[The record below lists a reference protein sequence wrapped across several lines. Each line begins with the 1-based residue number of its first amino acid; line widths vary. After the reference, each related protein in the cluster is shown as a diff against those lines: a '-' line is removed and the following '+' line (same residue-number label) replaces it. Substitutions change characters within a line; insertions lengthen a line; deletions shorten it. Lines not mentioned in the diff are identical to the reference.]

1 MCAIRHNRFVGRIP
15 HNPQP
20 AKDRK
25 RTAYA
30 VLLGSDPAFCHWSI
44 VMSHSLEPIISVS
57 GLRGIVGQ
65 SLTPLIAARY
75 AAAFAAELP
84 AGSVVIT
91 RDGRTSGAMLST
103 AISGALQAM
112 GRKVIDAGIA
122 ATPTMGVLVREHQ
135 AAGGIQVSASHNPA
149 EYNGLKL
156 FAATGRV
163 IPAAAGVAVLR
174 RYQSGDLPWADFA
187 DVGSAQVCSDSVQG
201 HWTLINRI
209 VDVHL
214 IQRRRLTVLLDAN
227 HGAGSILARRMLEE
241 LGCHV
246 KILGGDP
253 NGRFDHPPEPTEE
266 NLSGVLA
273 AVVDMKAQVGFCQDP
288 DADRLAVID
297 ENGRYLGEEY
307 TLAMC
312 VDHALR
318 RHKGPIVTNCSTS
331 RMSEDLAT
339 KYGVP
344 FHRSAVGEANVVDK
358 MLEVDAVL
366 GGEGNGGVI
375 DPRVGLVRDSF
386 VGMALLLEAMA
397 SRDRPISQLADELP
411 RYSIVKTKIPLPSE
425 KLATGLKSLSQ
436 HFTGATCDYMDG
448 VRFDWP
454 NKWLLVRASNTE
466 SIVRAIAE
474 APTAEE
480 ARRLCVDAANILAT
494 TV

>member
-1 MCAIRHNRFVGRIP
+1 MP
-15 HNPQP
+15 
-20 AKDRK
+20 
-25 RTAYA
+25 TT
-30 VLLGSDPAFCHWSI
+30 
-44 VMSHSLEPIISVS
+44 EPIISVS

-65 SLTPLIAARY
+65 SLTPLVAARY

-84 AGSVVIT
+84 PGSVVIT
-91 RDGRTSGAMLST
+91 RDGRTTGAMLST

-112 GRKVIDAGIA
+112 GRMVIDAGIA
-122 ATPTMGVLVREHQ
+122 ATPTTGVLVREHQ

-156 FAATGRV
+156 FSGDGRV
-163 IPAAAGVAVLR
+163 IPATAGITVLA
-174 RYQSGDLPWADFA
+174 RYQNGDLPWAGFA
-187 DVGSAQVCSDSVQG
+187 NVGSARVCSDSVQA
-201 HWTLINRI
+201 HWTLLNRI

-227 HGAGSILARRMLEE
+227 HGAGSIIARRMLEE
-241 LGCHV
+241 LGCRV

-253 NGRFDHPPEPTEE
+253 NGRFEHPPEPTEE

-273 AVVDMKAQVGFCQDP
+273 AVVETKAQIGFCQDP

-312 VDHALR
+312 VDHVLR
-318 RHKGPIVTNCSTS
+318 RRKGPIVTNCSTS
-331 RMSEDLAT
+331 RMSEDLAI
-339 KYGVP
+339 KYGVA

-397 SRDRPISQLADELP
+397 SRDKPISQLADELP
-411 RYSIVKTKIPLPSE
+411 PYTIVKTKIALSSE
-425 KLATGLKSLSQ
+425 KLSAGLDALSR
-436 HFTGATCDYMDG
+436 HFNSATCDCMDG

-454 NKWLLVRASNTE
+454 GKWLLVRASNTE
-466 SIVRAIAE
+466 PIVRAIAE
-474 APTAEE
+474 APTVEQAKELCQQA
-480 ARRLCVDAANILAT
+480 ARVLNQS
-494 TV
+494 